1 MKKVI
6 IVGFVLLLLLTAC
19 GGGNAAT
26 TEPVAQNSGANTAV
40 ANNEAAADTPS
51 NPIAAEP
58 VAAAEEPTAVV
69 EEPTAVSEPDAA
81 SEEPAAEPE
90 VVEPADEPAAD
101 DPYLGRPLS
110 GIDPETGMEINPP
123 TILKGTEFIV
133 RGKITSMNLTPQTKP
148 EFLIE
153 SPDGVRYRV
162 QSQGLAD
169 IYLVD
174 GSQLKPFEYKQGMFV
189 QATVFQEANAGA
201 TNVVQSSDLIIFGL
215 P

>member
-90 VVEPADEPAAD
+90 VVEPAD